1 MQAVRDRLHLDVA
14 MRNRSAWTTAALTG
28 AAFVG
33 KLRKY
38 DEYFGT
44 NRTVGQ
50 GGEAQTAAQQE
61 TALRLLAQAWGAK
74 EDGS

>member
-1 MQAVRDRLHLDVA
+1 

-33 KLRKY
+33 KLHKF
-38 DEYFGT
+38 DEYFGAS
-44 NRTVGQ
+44 RAAGQ
-50 GGEAQTAAQQE
+50 GGEVQTAAQQE
-61 TALRLLAQAWGAK
+61 TALRILAQAWGAK